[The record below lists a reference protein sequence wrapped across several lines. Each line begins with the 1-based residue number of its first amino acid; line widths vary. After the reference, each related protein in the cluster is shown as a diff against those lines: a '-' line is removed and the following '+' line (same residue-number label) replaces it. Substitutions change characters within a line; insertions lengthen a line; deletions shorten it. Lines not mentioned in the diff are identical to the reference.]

1 MNHRSTVLLTA
12 AFSALGM
19 LVSGAACAGQELDLR
34 TGVGYDSNAFNL
46 NQTIGERA
54 GMYAQLEAAFLAEG
68 MASTGWTKAAEV
80 GASAKMFESGMT
92 DGDEEKYF
100 VRVRGN
106 SNEKRD
112 EHGWEWSLQAQMRDE
127 TYVSRFT
134 GMVATD
140 SLGNEIGDRFNKL
153 TGDFQAAWHFPGGR
167 FGRFSVEGAATYR
180 NYLTDYEELGLE
192 RLDYEEYE
200 IGPGYDVGD
209 RDQNLRIGLNYS
221 QRQYRDRRVS
231 DAAGNLVAGT
241 DLECEYYGI
250 DTRFRR
256 DLTRKNTLELTGG
269 YDIREDNGVGFADR
283 TRWNAGIEWSYRPGT
298 DTRLVIDFEW
308 NSRVFD
314 NQVAGDPTIND
325 EAPDKQGYKF
335 NVRYTTPFP
344 GLKSRGYLLYA
355 EAGSESYDNSDDVR
369 NAYDRTVAFIGIRKI
384 F

>member
-1 MNHRSTVLLTA
+1 MNRKSTALLTA

-19 LVSGAACAGQELDLR
+19 LVSGTAYAGQELDLR
-34 TGVGYDSNAFNL
+34 ADLGYDSNPFEL

-54 GMYAQLEAAFLAEG
+54 GTYAELEAAFLAEG
-68 MASTGWTKAAEV
+68 IASTGWTKAAEV
-80 GASAKMFESGMT
+80 GATAQMFESGMS
-92 DGDEEKYF
+92 DGNEAKYF
-100 VRVRGN
+100 VRVLGN
-106 SNEKRD
+106 SNEKRN

-134 GMVATD
+134 GTVATD
-140 SLGNEIGDRFNKL
+140 SLGNEIGDRYDKL
-153 TGDFQAAWHFPGGR
+153 TGDFHAAWHFPGSK
-167 FGRFSVEGAATYR
+167 FGRFSVEGAATYK

-192 RLDYEEYE
+192 RLDYAEYE
-200 IGPGYDVGD
+200 IGPGYDVGG
-209 RDQNLRIGLNYS
+209 RDQDLRIGLNYS
-221 QRQYRDRRVS
+221 QRKYLDRRVS

-241 DLECEYYGI
+241 DLEYQYYGF

-269 YDIREDNGVGFADR
+269 YDIRKDNGVGYDDR
-283 TRWNAGIEWSYRPGT
+283 TRWYAGIGWTYRPGT

-308 NSRVFD
+308 NSRLLD

-325 EAPDKQGYKF
+325 EVPDKHGYEF

-344 GLKSRGYLLYA
+344 GLKSHGYQLYA

-369 NAYDRTVAFIGIRKI
+369 YAYDRTVAFIGIRKI